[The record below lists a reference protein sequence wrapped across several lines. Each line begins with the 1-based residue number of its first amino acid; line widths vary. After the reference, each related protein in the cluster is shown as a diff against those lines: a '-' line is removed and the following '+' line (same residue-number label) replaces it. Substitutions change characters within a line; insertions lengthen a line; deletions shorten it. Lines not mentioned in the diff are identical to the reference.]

1 MWRKPQPRANKLAT
15 TAGCTPALKG
25 ASNNASNNALNQ
37 GLLRITRAQT
47 AINLIVFSL
56 ILQKHCALI
65 NWSLTPINLLIN
77 WSLTPINLMDRGVK
91 KPHALLEHGAFGES
105 ASVDQAI
112 KPACTLRCSIA
123 CVALDN
129 EIRCNKRLRCTKVSN
144 TNDADQRVSCTSFCE
159 L

>member
-1 MWRKPQPRANKLAT
+1 MWRKPHPRANKLAT
-15 TAGCTPALKG
+15 TAGCTPALNG
-25 ASNNASNNALNQ
+25 ASNNASNNALNHALNQ
-37 GLLRITRAQT
+37 GLLHIKPARE
-47 AINLIVFSL
+47 AINKIALSL
-56 ILQKHCALI
+56 TVQKHCALI
-65 NWSLTPINLLIN
+65 NWSLTPINLI
-77 WSLTPINLMDRGVK
+77 K

-112 KPACTLRCSIA
+112 KPACTLRCSPA

>member
-1 MWRKPQPRANKLAT
+1 MWRKPHPRANKLAT
-15 TAGCTPALKG
+15 TAGCTPALNG
-25 ASNNASNNALNQ
+25 ASNNASNNALNHALNHALNQ
-37 GLLRITRAQT
+37 GLLHITRART
-47 AINLIVFSL
+47 AINLIAFSL
-56 ILQKHCALI
+56 TLQKHCALI
-65 NWSLTPINLLIN
+65 NWSLTPINLI
-77 WSLTPINLMDRGVK
+77 K

-112 KPACTLRCSIA
+112 KPACTRRCSPA

-144 TNDADQRVSCTSFCE
+144 TNDADQRVSCTGFCE